1 VKQHGPT
8 PALLNKGTAAKAYF
22 HPAASAGPSQAPSGE
37 FQIQY
42 QAGKDQGDINEN
54 NLNE

>member
-1 VKQHGPT
+1 MKQHGPT

-54 NLNE
+54 NLNQ